1 MNKKIGFIGLGKMA
15 KAIIR
20 GIFYQNPQ
28 AKIFGYDPFA
38 QIENV
43 EMLSSNKE
51 VAEKADIIFICTKP
65 FVIKDVLEEIKTNL
79 TDDKLV
85 VSIAAG
91 ISLSILEAS
100 LNKNQRIIR
109 IMPNTPALVGQGAF
123 ALSKGQFA
131 TREDIE
137 IIKNLLSDIGT
148 VIEQPEDKMDII
160 TALSGSGPA
169 FYYFLIDKMAKGAV
183 KLGLDYETAL
193 KLSAQTALGSAKM
206 ILNSDMSVE
215 DLITAVTTKGGCTE
229 VGNNI
234 LNSSNIAGIL
244 DKTIKDTAIKAEQ
257 LGKN

>member
-15 KAIIR
+15 KAIIN
-20 GIFYQNPQ
+20 GILRQNPL
-28 AKIFGYDPFA
+28 ANIYGFDPYTKIEKVK
-38 QIENV
+38 I
-43 EMLSSNKE
+43 LSSNKE
-51 VAEKADIIFICTKP
+51 VVEKSDIIFICTKP
-65 FVIKDVLEEIKTNL
+65 FIIKEVLKEIKNNL
-79 TDDKLV
+79 TEEKLI

-91 ISLSILEAS
+91 ISLNILES
-100 LNKNQRIIR
+100 ELNEKQKIIR
-109 IMPNTPALVGQGAF
+109 VMPNTPALVSQGAF
-123 ALSKGQFA
+123 ALSRGQFA
-131 TREDIE
+131 TQEDIE

-148 VIEQPEDKMDII
+148 VIEQSEDKMDII

-169 FYYFLIDKMAKGAV
+169 FYYFLIDKMAKSAV

-215 DLITAVTTKGGCTE
+215 DLINAVTTKGGCTE

-234 LNSSNIAGIL
+234 LNNSNIEEFL
-244 DKTIKDTAIKAEQ
+244 DKTIKDTTTKAEE

>member
-15 KAIIR
+15 KAIIN
-20 GIFYQNPQ
+20 GILQLNSHTQ
-28 AKIFGYDPFA
+28 IFGFDPHS

-43 EMLSSNKE
+43 QILSSNKE
-51 VAEKADIIFICTKP
+51 VVENSDIIFICTKP
-65 FVIKDVLEEIKTNL
+65 FIIKDVLEEIKNNL
-79 TDDKLV
+79 TPEKLV

-91 ISLSILEAS
+91 ISLNILETS
-100 LNKNQRIIR
+100 LKENQRIIR
-109 IMPNTPALVGQGAF
+109 VMPNTPALVGQGAF

-131 TREDIE
+131 TVEDME

-148 VIEQPEDKMDII
+148 VIQQTEDKMDII

-169 FYYFLIDKMAKGAV
+169 FYYFLIEKMAKSAV

-215 DLITAVTTKGGCTE
+215 DLITAVSTKGGCTE
-229 VGNNI
+229 VGNNV
-234 LNSSNIAGIL
+234 LNNSNIEEIL

-257 LGKN
+257 LGNN